1 MGPLHVIFL
10 CLVSFGVGQVKI
22 EIKKCCQNNQ
32 LLDTKNVQCV
42 EGNAALSDESLVA
55 VDVTSGSDVDAGLIV
70 TGNEFLTC
78 YAAGHEVI
86 KLGGEDSAVLTT
98 EGTLIV
104 SKYANGT
111 VKQEKFCIDRNK
123 ENEVV
128 ALICNLC
135 RQGYTCLQLCC
146 PYGYSIIENP
156 DYDYDNNPDAPGAIC
171 NKNSSINFDL
181 TAFQI
186 LNKHTQKVLN
196 VNENENIKFVAPRP
210 EELNSLNGMQWN
222 CPEETIVLDHDL
234 VINGIPGQIPP
245 HGDFQMLFDGS
256 LKGNIWLF
264 DYEYDDSEFEYLEE
278 NVYNITEVYWS
289 QGEYC
294 IAFDEVDETPIYH
307 ICNQGHDAEGKSFD
321 KSSWCQMYESY
332 IYPVVIS
339 ISIIFLI
346 ITIFVYLI
354 EDSLKKQKLFSRIVM
369 GYLINLAISYI
380 LTAVESTKKNA
391 RNDQATIGCVFRG
404 YLAQYFFLA
413 YFFWLNVGSFNI
425 WNKLTNFKHNH
436 MGEDKR
442 FLKYFA
448 YAQGM
453 PLIVSFITICV
464 DNIDPDSVPDLQQPN
479 MGQLGCF
486 LGYGENKDRPS
497 FFATSYFLYFYL
509 YLILILTANT
519 VFLVLTLI
527 KLREGFKNIEDDI
540 KSQGRNET
548 PEEVKRRL
556 WGQFMTVARISIL
569 MGVFW
574 VFELISIALTVEY
587 DENDFCY
594 VKFILDTPALCTG
607 LILFLFTVAKKP
619 VYRGMKQKASGLFTS
634 ESETTK
640 NRTKSTNNLSVS
652 VKTA

>member
-1 MGPLHVIFL
+1 
-10 CLVSFGVGQVKI
+10 VKI
-22 EIKKCCQNNQ
+22 EIKKCCPNDQ
-32 LLDTKNVQCV
+32 LLDAKNVQCV
-42 EGNAALSDESLVA
+42 EEGNSPLSDASLLA
-55 VDVTSGSDVDAGLIV
+55 DVTSGSDVDAGLVV

-78 YAAGHEVI
+78 YAAGYEVI
-86 KLGGEDSAVLTT
+86 KLGEDSAVLTT

-104 SKYANGT
+104 SKYANGM
-111 VKQEKFCIDRNK
+111 VKQDKFCIDRNK

-156 DYDYDNNPDAPGAIC
+156 DYDAYDYDGPPVPATLC
-171 NKNSSINFDL
+171 QKNSTANFNL
-181 TAFQI
+181 TTFQI
-186 LNKHTQKVLN
+186 LNTHTQRVLN
-196 VNENENIKFVAPRP
+196 VNENENIKFVGPKP
-210 EELNSLNGMQWN
+210 EELQNLNGMQWN
-222 CPEETIVLDHDL
+222 CPKESIVEDSDL
-234 VINGIPGQIPP
+234 VIDGMPGQANP
-245 HGDFQMLFDGS
+245 GDYQMLFDGS
-256 LKGNIWLF
+256 LKGNVWIF
-264 DYEYDDSEFEYLEE
+264 DKDYDGYDYLEE
-278 NVYNITEVYWS
+278 NANEIKEVYWS
-289 QGEYC
+289 QGDYC
-294 IAFDEVDETPIYH
+294 IAFDAVDETPIYQ
-307 ICNQGHDAEGKSFD
+307 ICNQGQGID
-321 KSSWCQMYESY
+321 KPAWCQKWESY
-332 IYPVVIS
+332 IYPVVLS
-339 ISIIFLI
+339 ISIIFLF

-391 RNDQATIGCVFRG
+391 RDDQATIGCVFRG

-464 DNIDPDSVPDLQQPN
+464 DNIDPDSVPDLQRPN
-479 MGQLGCF
+479 MGQYGCF
-486 LGYGENKDRPS
+486 LGYARDVDRPS
-497 FFATSYFLYFYL
+497 FFATNYFLYLYL
-509 YLILILTANT
+509 YLTLILTANT